1 MRIGIIVIGLAIS
14 LAACQQATGPI
25 DPQDSMLRV
34 ELGPGDWPTITRDLV
49 EVQEFRE
56 EVWAWP
62 SGALRLIHARRMSF
76 YRNDYADPEDLAGIV
91 GYWPTFVRT
100 DIPLGSVRSGENA
113 NGRYQYAT
121 AEKRDRICFFMLQP
135 IPVVRPPNTMPVGP
149 DEISDGFFSFYHC
162 AARSLMSPADMEAEG
177 LKLAN
182 ALVRNW

>member
-1 MRIGIIVIGLAIS
+1 MRIGIILAGLAIG

-25 DPQDSMLRV
+25 EPQDSMLRV
-34 ELGPGDWPTITRDLV
+34 ELEAGEWPPITRDLV
-49 EVQEFRE
+49 EVHEYRE
-56 EVWAWP
+56 EVWDWP
-62 SGALRLIHARRMSF
+62 SGALRLIRARRMRF
-76 YRNDYADPEDLAGIV
+76 YRNDYTDPEDLVGIAGT
-91 GYWPTFVRT
+91 WPTFVRT
-100 DIPLGSVRSGENA
+100 DIPLSSVRSGENA

-149 DEISDGFFSFYHC
+149 NEISDGFFSFYHC
-162 AARSLMSPADMEAEG
+162 AAKGTLTPAEMESEG